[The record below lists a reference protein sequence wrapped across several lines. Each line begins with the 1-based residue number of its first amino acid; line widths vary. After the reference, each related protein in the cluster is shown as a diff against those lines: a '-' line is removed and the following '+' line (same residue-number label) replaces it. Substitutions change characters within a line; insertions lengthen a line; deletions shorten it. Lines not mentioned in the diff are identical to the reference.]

1 MTHCQTHPPGG
12 PRDLQCYLVEDSLV
26 IRQNLV
32 ATLEE
37 MLHVQVIGTAEDEAS
52 ALAWIGAGIAP
63 CDIMIIDIFLK
74 SGTGIEVLKRARQAC
89 IGTRLVVLTNY
100 ATPAMRRH
108 CLSLG
113 ADRVFDKS
121 SELEE
126 LLQYCGELAPSAPN

>member
-1 MTHCQTHPPGG
+1 MTHCHPHHPASQHG
-12 PRDLQCYLVEDSLV
+12 LQCYLVEDSPV

-52 ALAWIGAGIAP
+52 ALAWIEAGIAP

-74 SGTGIEVLKRARQAC
+74 SGTGIEVLKRARQSC
-89 IGTRLVVLTNY
+89 IGTRLVVLTNF
-100 ATPAMRRH
+100 ATEAMRRH

-126 LLQYCGELAPSAPN
+126 LLQYCSDLAPASPS